1 MWEGSKREN
10 LFDKGSRK
18 QYTWHMT
25 TTAMIIKE
33 VESMPEEAAVE
44 VLDFAKFLKSKQS
57 PVQLNQKIAIKD
69 AHGIFR
75 DLRGIDTTIERDEDD
90 RE

>member
-1 MWEGSKREN
+1 
-10 LFDKGSRK
+10 
-18 QYTWHMT
+18 
-25 TTAMIIKE
+25 
-33 VESMPEEAAVE
+33 MPEEAAVE

-57 PVQLNQKIAIKD
+57 PVQPSHKIAMKD

-75 DLRGIDTTIERDEDD
+75 DLIGMDTTIERDEDD